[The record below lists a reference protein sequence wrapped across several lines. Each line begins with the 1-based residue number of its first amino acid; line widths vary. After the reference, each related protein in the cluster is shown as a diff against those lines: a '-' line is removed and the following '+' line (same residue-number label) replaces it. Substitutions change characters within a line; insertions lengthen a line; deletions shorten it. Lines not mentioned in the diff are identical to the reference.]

1 MHLFFVLFYE
11 KKVDLSFII
20 LLPGSLVIYTCVH
33 EPRCV
38 TYRESV
44 LSRAMVLHKE
54 LILVLSYSLVTL
66 SFLRYRFTQTEI
78 VILFSKDKK

>member
-20 LLPGSLVIYTCVH
+20 FYQEVWLYTCVH

-54 LILVLSYSLVTL
+54 LILALSYSLVTL

-78 VILFSKDKK
+78 VILFSKDKN